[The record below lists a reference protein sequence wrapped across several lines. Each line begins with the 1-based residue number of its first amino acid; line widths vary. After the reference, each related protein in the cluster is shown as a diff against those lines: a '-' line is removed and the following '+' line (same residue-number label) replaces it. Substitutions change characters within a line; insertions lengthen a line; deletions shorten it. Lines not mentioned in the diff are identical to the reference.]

1 MLIAIF
7 LKNTPTNKLTKKNY
21 MAEEQMWSQT
31 KSILIFTAIM
41 AKHPLYTRK

>member
-7 LKNTPTNKLTKKNY
+7 LKTSQLINSQKIY
-21 MAEEQMWSQT
+21 MAEEEMWSQT